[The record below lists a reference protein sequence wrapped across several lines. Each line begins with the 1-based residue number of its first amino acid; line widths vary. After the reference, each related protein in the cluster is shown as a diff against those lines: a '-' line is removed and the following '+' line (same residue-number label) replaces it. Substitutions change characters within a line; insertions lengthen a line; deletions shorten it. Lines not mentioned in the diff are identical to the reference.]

1 MHDNMIIWDNLK
13 QVPSA
18 CIKTIQAGRLKGMSS
33 IEPQWR
39 LQAMTNQF
47 GPCGIGWK
55 YVITD
60 KKIIEGADGVRCGFV
75 DVELY
80 FKSKD
85 KWSEAIPGTGG
96 SHFVSK
102 EKDRMHTSDEVFKMA
117 LTDALSVAMKAI
129 GVASD
134 IYMGAFDGVKYEDT
148 SWTTKP
154 PIEFINEK
162 QQSQIIDMMASK
174 NVITEQFLS
183 WLSQNTKSNIDS
195 VERIPADKFNFSMK
209 TLENVKVNQ

>member
-1 MHDNMIIWDNLK
+1 MHNNMMIWDNLK
-13 QVPSA
+13 QVPPA
-18 CIKTIQAGRLKGMSS
+18 CLKTIKGGRLNGMSS

-55 YVITD
+55 YVIAD
-60 KKIIEGADGVRCGFV
+60 KRIIEGSDGIKCGFV

-80 FKSKD
+80 FKSGD
-85 KWSEAIPGTGG
+85 EWSEAIPGTGG
-96 SHFVSK
+96 SQFVSK
-102 EKDRMHTSDEVFKMA
+102 EKSGYHTNDEVFKMA

-134 IYMGAFDGVKYEDT
+134 IYMGAFDGEKYKDT

-154 PIEFINEK
+154 PLEFVDEH
-162 QQSQIIDMMASK
+162 QQSQIIDMIAAK
-174 NVITEQFLS
+174 NVNESQFLA
-183 WLSQNTKSNIDS
+183 WLKVKS
-195 VERIPADKFNFSMK
+195 VEDIPADKFGFVMK
-209 TLENVKVNQ
+209 TLENVKVNP